1 MRLINVKAVLD
12 IHEGEVDEDA
22 EILVE
27 QSEKT
32 AYAILS
38 HCWGQPQ
45 QEVLFKDMEGLARVD
60 RAMREKIQLRSG
72 YQKILQSCEQA
83 HRDQLQWIW
92 IDTCCIN
99 KESSAE
105 LSEAINSMFRWYENS
120 DRCYAFLHDVD
131 DTIFPTER
139 GEERVGFRAP
149 SKWFTRGWT
158 LQELIAPRNVQFFNQ
173 NWTVIGDK
181 RSLALHLERITRVP
195 ARVLKNGISSHR
207 PSIAQIMSWAADR
220 VTTREEDRAYSLLG
234 LFGVYMPML
243 YGEGRHAFRRL
254 QLEIIRMSNDHSIFA
269 WDTGGRIG
277 LSGSVLADDP
287 SFFRNCHDVVKT
299 EPRHPRDEFII
310 RLERGEEPDELVPME
325 GLNAF
330 TVTNG
335 GIQIRLSVRPYR
347 SSPSV
352 FRATLGCD
360 RRGTPIGIDLA
371 SYKSIF
377 YRYSGATGILQPI
390 PKFQQLYLVDRNET
404 HQFTFNLDARAVSHY
419 GFSRCGVF
427 PDEKASTSTQSSFT
441 LSSSSDLVVIVYA
454 NSRVNARFAVAL
466 GCCFGQDWVH
476 IICDEPSEQET
487 WEDFAKKAYDQAW
500 TAGPEYAREI
510 AEMRIEWSCSI
521 KHVHLPRSIWGVEV
535 INYGGDPLMRLSDDC
550 KVMVDVI
557 HCTGCCYRPA
567 TWQFLYGSIRN
578 DVDLP
583 GLTKYTTHSANIDQH
598 DLLVDGVP
606 IRFLEASSSPGIELG
621 DYGYWDF
628 DNKCFK
634 PEGNIF
640 QEIKLMAPRFTVV
653 PTDSSLLP
661 MEHSV
666 EGDCV
671 GTGSNRVTST
681 LVRDYARQPGGGL
694 VLQAPIALSLRNNEH
709 LTCLIKALASRLTGK
724 CLVTMVVQCSAC
736 YTSVNFRQ
744 PDGKIGHPIYSM
756 SHSPDS
762 ASDPGGLLIKPR
774 VTTPL
779 YILST
784 PLLWREGGA
793 DCGTRSEFD
802 EIRSQFYT
810 LLGLDPSD
818 ATEVGERRETT
829 SGPSAAIDFFRDL
842 FGGEDLRDYIGDI
855 SFFDQL
861 ARGVDTSIANAVD
874 AEIGADKSLTSGSPS
889 VVHKLRGKELA
900 ATLLESMSISRG
912 GSYDRLRWL
921 SENKR
926 MVQLAES
933 ISRSLGIVI
942 LEDLSVA
949 YNTARDDFNSQGGKD
964 NDRRLARHPQVQP
977 IQGIYLQRPIARNT
991 TIKSMVE
998 DVKALQ
1004 VKLNTTE
1011 DDDEQCALEEDI
1023 TGRILLIGWCG
1034 IHSEIEPVLAEAM
1047 EYIMKDETVSRAV
1060 LSTRVGFLERFG
1072 RIFEEAIAEPPEQ
1085 DQAHLRRIMADAKAG
1100 TSKHQL
1106 LLAELASIREVGDS
1120 YIAA

>member
-1 MRLINVKAVLD
+1 
-12 IHEGEVDEDA
+12 
-22 EILVE
+22 
-27 QSEKT
+27 
-32 AYAILS
+32 
-38 HCWGQPQ
+38 
-45 QEVLFKDMEGLARVD
+45 
-60 RAMREKIQLRSG
+60 
-72 YQKILQSCEQA
+72 
-83 HRDQLQWIW
+83 
-92 IDTCCIN
+92 
-99 KESSAE
+99 
-105 LSEAINSMFRWYENS
+105 
-120 DRCYAFLHDVD
+120 
-131 DTIFPTER
+131 
-139 GEERVGFRAP
+139 
-149 SKWFTRGWT
+149 
-158 LQELIAPRNVQFFNQ
+158 
-173 NWTVIGDK
+173 
-181 RSLALHLERITRVP
+181 
-195 ARVLKNGISSHR
+195 
-207 PSIAQIMSWAADR
+207 
-220 VTTREEDRAYSLLG
+220 
-234 LFGVYMPML
+234 
-243 YGEGRHAFRRL
+243 
-254 QLEIIRMSNDHSIFA
+254 
-269 WDTGGRIG
+269 
-277 LSGSVLADDP
+277 
-287 SFFRNCHDVVKT
+287 
-299 EPRHPRDEFII
+299 
-310 RLERGEEPDELVPME
+310 
-325 GLNAF
+325 
-330 TVTNG
+330 
-335 GIQIRLSVRPYR
+335 
-347 SSPSV
+347 
-352 FRATLGCD
+352 
-360 RRGTPIGIDLA
+360 
-371 SYKSIF
+371 
-377 YRYSGATGILQPI
+377 
-390 PKFQQLYLVDRNET
+390 
-404 HQFTFNLDARAVSHY
+404 
-419 GFSRCGVF
+419 
-427 PDEKASTSTQSSFT
+427 
-441 LSSSSDLVVIVYA
+441 
-454 NSRVNARFAVAL
+454 
-466 GCCFGQDWVH
+466 
-476 IICDEPSEQET
+476 
-487 WEDFAKKAYDQAW
+487 
-500 TAGPEYAREI
+500 
-510 AEMRIEWSCSI
+510 
-521 KHVHLPRSIWGVEV
+521 
-535 INYGGDPLMRLSDDC
+535 
-550 KVMVDVI
+550 
-557 HCTGCCYRPA
+557 
-567 TWQFLYGSIRN
+567 
-578 DVDLP
+578 
-583 GLTKYTTHSANIDQH
+583 
-598 DLLVDGVP
+598 
-606 IRFLEASSSPGIELG
+606 
-621 DYGYWDF
+621 
-628 DNKCFK
+628 
-634 PEGNIF
+634 
-640 QEIKLMAPRFTVV
+640 
-653 PTDSSLLP
+653 

-829 SGPSAAIDFFRDL
+829 SAIKQKIKGPSAAIDFFRDL

-874 AEIGADKSLTSGSPS
+874 AEIGADQSKDKSLTSGSPS

-1023 TGRILLIGWCG
+1023 TGRILLICWCG
-1034 IHSEIEPVLAEAM
+1034 IHSEIEPVLAEASQAM
-1047 EYIMKDETVSRAV
+1047 EYIMKDET
-1060 LSTRVGFLERFG
+1060 G
-1072 RIFEEAIAEPPEQ
+1072 
-1085 DQAHLRRIMADAKAG
+1085 RRILNLKGVCGIDIAYLESEG
-1100 TSKHQL
+1100 TP
-1106 LLAELASIREVGDS
+1106 
-1120 YIAA
+1120 